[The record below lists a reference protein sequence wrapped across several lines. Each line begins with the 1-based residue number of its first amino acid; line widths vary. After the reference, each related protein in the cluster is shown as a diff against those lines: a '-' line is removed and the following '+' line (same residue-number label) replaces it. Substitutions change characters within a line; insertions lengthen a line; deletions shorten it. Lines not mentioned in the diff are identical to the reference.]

1 MRTLSDPNAFPGFS
15 NSSFL
20 CVSVAEN
27 TALTLGE
34 AEVGLPRPLRAL
46 ARTEALCCPQ
56 FLLNPANR
64 APVAVAYR
72 NLWQRLVSG
81 GVGVIQIIP
90 PWDSVGDNAEPW
102 IKQAWATAPAGT
114 RRPEP
119 DADAVR
125 PALLAGP
132 RRACGGAS
140 WAG

>member
-1 MRTLSDPNAFPGFS
+1 
-15 NSSFL
+15 
-20 CVSVAEN
+20 
-27 TALTLGE
+27 
-34 AEVGLPRPLRAL
+34 VGLPRPRARWCKRGRS
-46 ARTEALCCPQ
+46 AGPQ
-56 FLLNPANR
+56 FLLNPVNR

-102 IKQAWATAPAGT
+102 IKQAGGLRAGGT

-119 DADAVR
+119 DAGAAR

-132 RRACGGAS
+132 RRACGGAG